1 MSTTATR
8 RLHIALWLL
17 ATLAALAGA
26 LFCAFQWLGHALGF
40 LRSDNAVLMRGA
52 GSWAF
57 ATLLCLFVCFRC
69 AMRFADSGKY
79 D

>member
-1 MSTTATR
+1 MAARRTR
-8 RLHIALWLL
+8 IALWLL
-17 ATLAALAGA
+17 AALAALAGA
-26 LFCAFQWLGHALGF
+26 LFCAFHWLGHALGF
-40 LRSDNAVLMRGA
+40 LRYEDALVLRGA

-69 AMRFADSGKY
+69 ALRFADSGKY